1 VENFGGSAD
10 LDGVVDGASGED
22 GHVGAQVD
30 RGCADGGEK
39 GRGKLARV
47 EAVFVEEDE
56 TLVSGDKCGEE
67 VGEILGGEF
76 GTCASAA
83 GLDCLQGGMGLE
95 GNADA

>member
-1 VENFGGSAD
+1 
-10 LDGVVDGASGED
+10 
-22 GHVGAQVD
+22 
-30 RGCADGGEK
+30 
-39 GRGKLARV
+39 LARV